1 MKQRFKKAHPRQ
13 GDEAYYD
20 GKRLYLHD
28 HPRVRRAAIASIFA
42 LAAASALA
50 YIPAGLNIGFI
61 EATIGFVV
69 AIGVITVLLVAAE
82 SFLPTF
88 KTREHDLM
96 GLDGDDGKHLV
107 SEDSD
112 GEQVEHWTV
121 DVDVRADGTVYIV
134 AQDVDVGWVF
144 PGQNGVPSEEAFW
157 VFEDSEAGNYG
168 ITSVD
173 VRRVEG
179 DDEEV
184 QGTVSEC
191 GEWELL
197 NSA

>member
-1 MKQRFKKAHPRQ
+1 M
-13 GDEAYYD
+13 
-20 GKRLYLHD
+20 
-28 HPRVRRAAIASIFA
+28 
-42 LAAASALA
+42 A